1 MRTQGSKARLFL
13 HRCHL
18 QQHTRPGTIADM
30 ATPGRPVAAVERA
43 LTVLEILADANE
55 PLGVNEIARRLD
67 VSASSASRL
76 LGTLAAHGLV
86 EKVPATGR
94 FRLGV
99 RLLQLG
105 THVLQRLDV
114 RALARPLLE
123 QVERATG
130 ETATLSLPA
139 AGEGVTVDHVPSR
152 RSVRSAAL
160 VGRPSVAHAT
170 AVGKVVLAFGQG
182 SETELP
188 TTLTAFTSRTIT
200 DAATLAA
207 AVAEVAQRGWGE
219 ADREREED
227 LAAIA
232 VPVFDHLGNLVAV
245 LGVQGPADRFDA
257 EARRAALPAAEQ
269 AALDVGR
276 LLGSA

>member
-1 MRTQGSKARLFL
+1 
-13 HRCHL
+13 
-18 QQHTRPGTIADM
+18 M

-43 LTVLEILADANE
+43 LAVLEILADAPE

-76 LGTLAAHGLV
+76 LGTLGNHGLV
-86 EKVPATGR
+86 ERVATTGR
-94 FRLGV
+94 YRLGV

-105 THVLQRLDV
+105 THVLQRLDI
-114 RALARPLLE
+114 RAIARPILE
-123 QVERATG
+123 QVAVATG

-170 AVGKVVLAFGQG
+170 AVGKVVLAFGEGREVVIADQ
-182 SETELP
+182 LK
-188 TTLTAFTSRTIT
+188 AFTPDTIT
-200 DAATLAA
+200 DPVVLETT
-207 AVAEVAQRGWGE
+207 VHEVRKHGWGE
-219 ADREREED
+219 ADGEREAD

-232 VPVFDHLGNLVAV
+232 VPVFDHTGSLVAI

-257 EARRAALPAAEQ
+257 AARRDALPAVQ
-269 AALDVGR
+269 AAAVELGR
-276 LLGSA
+276 LLGADPTSARL

>member
-1 MRTQGSKARLFL
+1 M
-13 HRCHL
+13 
-18 QQHTRPGTIADM
+18 
-30 ATPGRPVAAVERA
+30 
-43 LTVLEILADANE
+43 LEILADAAE
-55 PLGVNEIARRLD
+55 PLGVNEIGRRLD
-67 VSASSASRL
+67 VSPSSASRL

-86 EKVPATGR
+86 EKVETTGR
-94 FRLGV
+94 YRLGV

-114 RALARPLLE
+114 RAVARPILE
-123 QVERATG
+123 RLEEQTG

-170 AVGKVVLAFGQG
+170 AVGKLVLAFGSG
-182 SETELP
+182 RETELP
-188 TTLTAFTSRTIT
+188 ERLEAFTARTIT
-200 DAATLAA
+200 DPDALAA
-207 AVAEVAQRGWGE
+207 AVAETRARGWGE
-219 ADREREED
+219 ADGEREED

-232 VPVFDHLGNLVAV
+232 APVFGHAGGLAAL

-257 EARRAALPAAEQ
+257 AAREAALPALLE
-269 AALDVGR
+269 AAKA
-276 LLGSA
+276 LGMQLGAAR

>member
-1 MRTQGSKARLFL
+1 
-13 HRCHL
+13 
-18 QQHTRPGTIADM
+18 M

-43 LTVLEILADANE
+43 LLVLELLAEAPE
-55 PLGVNEIARRLD
+55 PLGVNDIARRLD
-67 VSASSASRL
+67 VSPSSASRL
-76 LGTLAAHGLV
+76 LGTLAGHGLV
-86 EKVPATGR
+86 EKVEATGR
-94 FRLGV
+94 YRLGV

-114 RALARPLLE
+114 RTVARPILDQIE
-123 QVERATG
+123 AATG

-170 AVGKVVLAFGQG
+170 AVGKVVLACGRG

-188 TTLTAFTSRTIT
+188 AQLTAFTSRTIV
-200 DAATLAA
+200 DPAILAAT
-207 AVAEVAQRGWGE
+207 VAEVRERGWGE
-219 ADREREED
+219 ADEEREED

-232 VPVFDHLGNLVAV
+232 VPVFDHTGGLVAI
-245 LGVQGPADRFDA
+245 LGVQGPSDLFDA
-257 EARRAALPAAEQ
+257 AARRAALPALQ
-269 AALDVGR
+269 SAARELGR
-276 LLGSA
+276 LLGAL

>member
-1 MRTQGSKARLFL
+1 
-13 HRCHL
+13 
-18 QQHTRPGTIADM
+18 M
-30 ATPGRPVAAVERA
+30 ATLGRPVAAVERA
-43 LTVLEILADANE
+43 LLVLEVLADAAE
-55 PLGVNEIARRLD
+55 PLGVNDIARRLD
-67 VSASSASRL
+67 VSPSSASRL

-86 EKVPATGR
+86 ERVATTGR
-94 FRLGV
+94 YRLGV

-114 RALARPLLE
+114 RTLARPLLE
-123 QVERATG
+123 QVEQATG

-152 RSVRSAAL
+152 RSVRSTAL

-182 SETELP
+182 RETVIPPTLP
-188 TTLTAFTSRTIT
+188 AFTPNTIT
-200 DAATLAA
+200 DPAILARA
-207 AVAEVAQRGWGE
+207 IREVLERGWAE
-219 ADREREED
+219 ADEEREED

-245 LGVQGPADRFDA
+245 LGVQGPAERFDA
-257 EARRAALPAAEQ
+257 KARRAALPAVQ
-269 AALDVGR
+269 HAAGEVGR
-276 LLGSA
+276 LLGAL

>member
-1 MRTQGSKARLFL
+1 
-13 HRCHL
+13 
-18 QQHTRPGTIADM
+18 M

-43 LTVLEILADANE
+43 LLVLEILADAPE
-55 PLGVNEIARRLD
+55 PLGVNDIARRLD
-67 VSASSASRL
+67 VSPSSASRL
-76 LGTLAAHGLV
+76 LGTLAGHGLV
-86 EKVPATGR
+86 EKVEATGR
-94 FRLGV
+94 YRLGV

-114 RALARPLLE
+114 RTVARPILDQIE
-123 QVERATG
+123 AATG

-170 AVGKVVLAFGQG
+170 AVGKVVLAFGRG

-188 TTLTAFTSRTIT
+188 TDLAAFTSRTIT
-200 DAATLAA
+200 DPAILTT
-207 AVAEVAQRGWGE
+207 AVAEVRERGWGE
-219 ADREREED
+219 ADEEREED

-232 VPVFDHLGNLVAV
+232 VPVFDHTGGLVAI
-245 LGVQGPADRFDA
+245 LGVQGPSDRFDA
-257 EARRAALPAAEQ
+257 DARRAALPALQ
-269 AALDVGR
+269 TAARELGR
-276 LLGSA
+276 LLGAV